1 MRSTHEY
8 YKDKMESILKSVFG
22 PSNSE
27 SKPSGAET
35 IQKLC
40 GRITSA
46 TMLEDRRDALRA
58 IKGMSRQYRR
68 EVGENCLDI
77 LIEAI
82 KNDRS
87 DAETVGYAVESLLNV
102 ISAEEGEERTD
113 ELMLGAEY
121 ASKILENPDNVDLLL
136 NLLEEFEFQIRRPST
151 RLLTSLLFHKLFETQ
166 EAILRSPMG
175 ISKIMDVLSD
185 SREVIR
191 NDVLLLLAELTRSNS
206 QIQKIVAFEN
216 AFERLMKIIE
226 DEGLSDGDIVVED
239 CISIMQN
246 LLRGNTSNQAFYR
259 EACQIQLLVSFFD
272 FKISANTKWS
282 DRKTA
287 NISAM
292 LQFIRTLV
300 SPTNSQQNI
309 SACQKMMQQ
318 CNLLNLLCTLMF
330 AGGVPTQILVE
341 SINTVAEVIRGNM
354 WNQQFFDSFET
365 PSQPPR
371 PGILAILMC
380 MVNEKQPLPLRLAGL
395 YCFQC
400 YLYKNEAGQAKVI
413 NTLLP
418 SSAETTVTS
427 GQILCTGIFGTD
439 PLSNWMTATA
449 LASAL
454 NSSLKPQLLRVQL
467 SMQGKGQVTLL
478 QQCSDLLVNSQTNNA
493 LSRIGL
499 LLLLCSWLSECPAAV
514 NQYLENPSNIPFLTE
529 KIQHHY
535 NTEHDKIIGGLCAI
549 LFGICLAYNDGSSP
563 NYLPDTLRQIIARR
577 IDQESFTQSLALIS
591 SSEAF
596 TQASK
601 QPQTIANSLN
611 QVCFDYSFTV
621 LFRQVSDVI
630 HKALDPSTKTPIET
644 ATSTTTHAPS
654 SLTDTGFEIQ
664 QYKDLLREQESQIN
678 IWKGKCEELEK
689 ALQEQ
694 TARSQVPIN
703 SVDLVNS
710 STNTESE
717 SEFQRIKDEN
727 VSLHRLQESMRQ
739 ELAYKNTQLEKMRED
754 LEHVQTDFYTN
765 RSVDIQQLKKERDQL
780 KAENE
785 LLLIEK
791 NSLDQHLHYVQ
802 SQSSSES
809 TVQVDE
815 LQQSIRKLQQEN
827 EQLRSRN
834 ETVEKEMED
843 LLVLLADND
852 TQLKQYK
859 TLLTDNNIQIPESE
873 EEEEDDDDE
882 DV

>member
-1 MRSTHEY
+1 M
-8 YKDKMESILKSVFG
+8 
-22 PSNSE
+22 
-27 SKPSGAET
+27 
-35 IQKLC
+35 
-40 GRITSA
+40 
-46 TMLEDRRDALRA
+46 
-58 IKGMSRQYRR
+58 
-68 EVGENCLDI
+68 
-77 LIEAI
+77 
-82 KNDRS
+82 
-87 DAETVGYAVESLLNV
+87 
-102 ISAEEGEERTD
+102 
-113 ELMLGAEY
+113 
-121 ASKILENPDNVDLLL
+121 
-136 NLLEEFEFQIRRPST
+136 
-151 RLLTSLLFHKLFETQ
+151 
-166 EAILRSPMG
+166 
-175 ISKIMDVLSD
+175 
-185 SREVIR
+185 
-191 NDVLLLLAELTRSNS
+191 
-206 QIQKIVAFEN
+206 
-216 AFERLMKIIE
+216 
-226 DEGLSDGDIVVED
+226 
-239 CISIMQN
+239 
-246 LLRGNTSNQAFYR
+246 
-259 EACQIQLLVSFFD
+259 
-272 FKISANTKWS
+272 
-282 DRKTA
+282 
-287 NISAM
+287 
-292 LQFIRTLV
+292 
-300 SPTNSQQNI
+300 
-309 SACQKMMQQ
+309 
-318 CNLLNLLCTLMF
+318 
-330 AGGVPTQILVE
+330 
-341 SINTVAEVIRGNM
+341 
-354 WNQQFFDSFET
+354 
-365 PSQPPR
+365 
-371 PGILAILMC
+371 
-380 MVNEKQPLPLRLAGL
+380 
-395 YCFQC
+395 
-400 YLYKNEAGQAKVI
+400 
-413 NTLLP
+413 
-418 SSAETTVTS
+418 
-427 GQILCTGIFGTD
+427 
-439 PLSNWMTATA
+439 
-449 LASAL
+449 
-454 NSSLKPQLLRVQL
+454 
-467 SMQGKGQVTLL
+467 
-478 QQCSDLLVNSQTNNA
+478 
-493 LSRIGL
+493 
-499 LLLLCSWLSECPAAV
+499 
-514 NQYLENPSNIPFLTE
+514 
-529 KIQHHY
+529 
-535 NTEHDKIIGGLCAI
+535 
-549 LFGICLAYNDGSSP
+549 
-563 NYLPDTLRQIIARR
+563 
-577 IDQESFTQSLALIS
+577 
-591 SSEAF
+591 F

-694 TARSQVPIN
+694 TARSQVPTN